1 MAAGAE
7 QFTEAAEDWVRCV
20 AQNKLVKPVTMKDT
34 DDSCE
39 AEQVHAVILWVAPS
53 RRAAVTPVT
62 RGPPKYAV
70 RLKFLAMNDA
80 VSAVPTELPIW
91 QFSLTTLNAALWVGL
106 LLLAVWVG
114 FRMRWG
120 RLVALTAFLTI
131 DLIAFGAFVRLTD
144 SGLGCPD
151 WPGCYGQFAPVQAGG
166 EINWAIAQQGGTH
179 GPVSHSKAWIEM
191 LHRYLASFIG
201 ALILVMFVRA
211 LVSRA
216 RSSGR
221 SLASAAYPVS
231 WRWPAL
237 LLVVVL
243 AQGLFG
249 KWTVTLK
256 LMPIVVT
263 THLLG
268 GMVLFALLIWFWM
281 RERQRAGDSAAMPVH
296 ASVGTRAW
304 VWVAVAVLMLQI
316 FLGGWV
322 STNYAVAACPDFPGC
337 GGTLFPDVDWSTG
350 FVFGRAL
357 GRNPDGSFL
366 SIEALRAIHWAHRLG
381 ALTTALVVAAAAVML
396 MRGYG
401 ALRRQ
406 ALWIKAA
413 LLAQILVGIGTVL
426 FNQPILL
433 ATAHNFLAAALLGA
447 LVAAAA
453 RLK

>member
-1 MAAGAE
+1 
-7 QFTEAAEDWVRCV
+7 
-20 AQNKLVKPVTMKDT
+20 
-34 DDSCE
+34 
-39 AEQVHAVILWVAPS
+39 
-53 RRAAVTPVT
+53 
-62 RGPPKYAV
+62 
-70 RLKFLAMNDA
+70 MNDA
-80 VSAVPTELPIW
+80 VATVPASLPIW
-91 QFSLTTLNAALWVGL
+91 QFSLTTLNAAIWVGL
-106 LLLAVWVG
+106 LLLALWAG

-120 RLVALTAFLTI
+120 RLVALAAFLTV

-151 WPGCYGQFAPVQAGG
+151 WPGCYGHFAPVQAGS
-166 EINWAIAQQGGTH
+166 EINQAIAQQGGTH

-191 LHRYLASFIG
+191 VHRYLASFIG
-201 ALILVMFVRA
+201 ALILVMFLRA
-211 LVSRA
+211 LITHA

-237 LLVVVL
+237 LLIVVI

-268 GMVLFALLIWFWM
+268 GMLLFALLIWFWM
-281 RERQRAGDSAAMPVH
+281 RERQRAGDNAAMPVH
-296 ASVGTRAW
+296 ATFGARAV
-304 VWVAVAVLMLQI
+304 VWLAIAVLVLQI

-337 GGTLFPDVDWSTG
+337 GGTWTPDVDWSTG

-357 GRNPDGSFL
+357 GRNADGSFL
-366 SIEALRAIHWAHRLG
+366 SIEALRAIHWAHRIG
-381 ALTTALVVAAAAVML
+381 ALVTTLVVVAAAVTL
-396 MRGYG
+396 LRNYG

-406 ALWIKAA
+406 ALWIKMA
-413 LLAQILVGIGTVL
+413 LLAQILVGVGTVL

-433 ATAHNFLAAALLGA
+433 ATAHNFVAAVLLGT
-447 LVAAAA
+447 LVTAAA